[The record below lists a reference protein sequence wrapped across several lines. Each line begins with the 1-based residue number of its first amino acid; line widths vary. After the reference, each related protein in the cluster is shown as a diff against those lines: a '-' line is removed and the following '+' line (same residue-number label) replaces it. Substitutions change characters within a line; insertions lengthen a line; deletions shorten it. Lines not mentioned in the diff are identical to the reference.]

1 MRIIDRGLEPSA
13 VVTYRVATVEEVPL
27 AAGLR
32 GEMADEMDASFDR
45 RASDW
50 RERYR
55 EYFGREVEA
64 GRARIFFACAGEEPV
79 GMVLGC
85 VVDNYRTALFG
96 TRFGQINNVY
106 VRPAWRRRG
115 VGRALMEQALGWL
128 RDQGC
133 VVARLHASDE
143 GRALYEG
150 MGFSS
155 TSEMEYPL
163 RP

>member
-1 MRIIDRGLEPSA
+1 MEKGA
-13 VVTYRVATVEEVPL
+13 VVIYRVARVDELHL

-45 RASDW
+45 RAADW

-55 EYFGREVEA
+55 EYFGVEMEA
-64 GRARIFFACAGEEPV
+64 GRARIFFACAGPEPV
-79 GMVLGC
+79 GMVLGR

-115 VGRALMEQALGWL
+115 IGRTLMEQALGWL
-128 RDQGC
+128 REEGC
-133 VVARLHASDE
+133 VVARLHASDD

-150 MGFSS
+150 MGFTS
-155 TSEMEYPL
+155 TSEMEFSL